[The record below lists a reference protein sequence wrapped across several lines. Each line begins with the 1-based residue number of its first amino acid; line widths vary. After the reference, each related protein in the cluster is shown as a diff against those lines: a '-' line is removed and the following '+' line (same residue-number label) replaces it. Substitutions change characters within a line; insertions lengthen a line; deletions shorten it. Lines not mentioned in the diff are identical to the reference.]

1 MKDNDRGKTPN
12 KANNNKIVD
21 ALLKNKYALIVVLA
35 GIFLLL
41 LPTGGGSGGAQ
52 QSAAPEPQ
60 PSSAQFSLAEQE
72 RRIAEALSRIDGA
85 GEVTVVLT
93 LRSSVEQVV
102 AQDRR
107 DFSRGE
113 GSGEQ
118 SESTVIITTGSQQQ
132 SPVALKYIYPEFLGA
147 LVVAQGADN
156 AAVRLELLSAVATLT
171 GLGTDRITV
180 TRMTTS

>member
-1 MKDNDRGKTPN
+1 MKDNDKSKAENKTD
-12 KANNNKIVD
+12 NKIVN
-21 ALLKNKYALIVVLA
+21 ALLKNKYALLVVLA

-41 LPTGGGSGGAQ
+41 LPTGGSGNEQ
-52 QSAAPEPQ
+52 QSAMPEPQ
-60 PSSAQFSLAEQE
+60 PRSAQFSLAEQE
-72 RRIAEALSRIDGA
+72 RRIAEALSQIDGA

-93 LRSSVEQVV
+93 LRSSMEQVV

-107 DFSRGE
+107 GSSRAE

-118 SESTVIITTGSQQQ
+118 SENTVIITTGSQQQ
-132 SPVALKYIYPEFLGA
+132 SPVALKYIYPEYLGA